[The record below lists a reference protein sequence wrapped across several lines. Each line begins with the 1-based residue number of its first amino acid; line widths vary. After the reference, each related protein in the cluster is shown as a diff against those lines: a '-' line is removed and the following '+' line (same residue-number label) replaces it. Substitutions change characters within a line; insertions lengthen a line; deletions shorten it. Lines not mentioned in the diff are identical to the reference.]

1 MRRVLGVVALCA
13 LPVSV
18 LSLSLAG
25 TASAASPAT
34 AGVVCNKISGNFE
47 TGTTGKL
54 SKCTDTANT
63 GGSGTFPISA
73 LSSGSGNIT
82 WASGHGTTALTN
94 VTPTS
99 VTPDTCPNDAAGNQE
114 SEFTV
119 TADIAGGTGAAK
131 KSIKKGW
138 TLTSTV
144 CVDLAGTGAFKV
156 LPGTTVQ
163 IGAGL

>member
-13 LPVSV
+13 LPISLLSV
-18 LSLSLAG
+18 SLAG

-34 AGVVCNKISGNFE
+34 ASVVCKKISGNFL

-54 SKCTDTANT
+54 SGCTDTANT
-63 GGSGTFPISA
+63 GGSGTFPIAA
-73 LSSGSGNIT
+73 LGTGSGNIT
-82 WASGHGTTALTN
+82 WNGTGTTALTS
-94 VTPTS
+94 VTPTG
-99 VTPDTCPNDAAGNQE
+99 VTPDTCPNDAGGTQE
-114 SEFTV
+114 SEFLV
-119 TADIAGGTGAAK
+119 TADISGGTGKAK

-156 LPGTTVQ
+156 LKGTTVQ